1 LTRDVRSFLGYQG
14 PNGLLRQTGGGAFP
28 MAMSPSVYW
37 QCTVYGGDT
46 LALISGGDD
55 AAADMQAILE
65 AQEDIF
71 MFMGLLTEP
80 DNWDRLLREV
90 VGEPRFVQETEVVKE
105 TEIAKEA
112 DVAKKLEVVKEAE
125 VAKMR
130 KQYQR

>member
-1 LTRDVRSFLGYQG
+1 
-14 PNGLLRQTGGGAFP
+14 
-28 MAMSPSVYW
+28 
-37 QCTVYGGDT
+37 VYGGDT
-46 LALISGGDD
+46 LALIAGGDD

-105 TEIAKEA
+105 AEVAKEA
-112 DVAKKLEVVKEAE
+112 EVTKKAEVVKEAE
-125 VAKMR
+125 VAEDVEAVSEVEVVKEVEVSETR
-130 KQYQR
+130 AYGVEVH